1 MKHAMQELFLAAITS
16 SLCLSKSVLTVA
28 YLLVSCVFNCQNRCL
43 GTHEL
48 CAAVNFHKGRKI
60 ILQLHKLFAVFSI
73 PLFLP

>member
-1 MKHAMQELFLAAITS
+1 MQELYFLVAITS
-16 SLCLSKSVLTVA
+16 LSLSRSVLTVA
-28 YLLVSCVFNCQNRCL
+28 YLLVSCVFDCQNRCL

-60 ILQLHKLFAVFSI
+60 ILQLHKVFAVVSI